1 MSDAYPT
8 GKYAY
13 ETEVLQRELIA
24 GGYLP
29 SHNSRNEP
37 SDDGYFGPAT
47 RRALQARELDLAEMP
62 APAKPWWDS
71 RRGKGMAKLAA
82 GTIVGAAGLFWAGAQ
97 DIDAA
102 KAVEIIYDAGPQIDA
117 ALAIGRQLLEL
128 AGMLLAALG
137 FGQTLVGAWGAKGPI
152 DPTLVA
158 RVGTHELR
166 IPGPGPQRVREPRRP
181 AAARAVPTNN
191 NHEPG
196 GYWGRPRGPFSP
208 E

>member
-1 MSDAYPT
+1 VSDVYPS

-29 SHNSRNEP
+29 PYNSRNEP

-62 APAKPWWDS
+62 APAKPWWRA
-71 RRGKGMAKLAA
+71 RRMKGLLLA
-82 GTIVGAAGLFWAGAQ
+82 AAGLAGFFVPALR
-97 DIDAA
+97 DVDTAYLVELIWSNLDHVESIIT
-102 KAVEIIYDAGPQIDA
+102 AVGALLTVAGTA
-117 ALAIGRQLLEL
+117 WSAIG
-128 AGMLLAALG
+128 AAS
-137 FGQTLVGAWGAKGPI
+137 AKGPI

-166 IPGPGPQRVREPRRP
+166 IPGPSPQRVREP
-181 AAARAVPTNN
+181 
-191 NHEPG
+191 
-196 GYWGRPRGPFSP
+196 GRPNPMVKVPPGHQRSGGGFWSSDRGPFNDGH
-208 E
+208 